1 MRYQAIRMPQGTR
14 WTVRFECA
22 LPPALL
28 RFRDQVSKRLV
39 EVAQALAD
47 LIHPQSPFWTHE
59 QGLEMHFDG
68 WRIGYRVD
76 LEHARI
82 AVTDFSRR

>member
-1 MRYQAIRMPQGTR
+1 MAPGTN

-22 LPPALL
+22 LPLVLL
-28 RFRDQVSKRLV
+28 RVRDRISERLI

-47 LIHPQSPFWTHE
+47 LIHPHSPFWVHE
-59 QGLEMHFDG
+59 QGLEMHFEG
-68 WRIGYRVD
+68 FRIEYRVD

-82 AVTDFSRR
+82 AVTELRRD

>member
-1 MRYQAIRMPQGTR
+1 MTSGTR
-14 WTVRFECA
+14 WTIRFECV

-28 RFRDQVSKRLV
+28 RVRDRIAEHLI

-47 LIHPQSPFWTHE
+47 IIHPQSPFWTHE
-59 QGLEMHFDG
+59 QGLQTHFEG
-68 WRIGYRVD
+68 FRIEYRVD

-82 AVTDFSRR
+82 AVTDLRRD